1 MRSTRRT
8 TLRTAAVFA
17 GAAAVLALPVG
28 SAFAD
33 SPAGP
38 EAEVLPGVEQPVSKE
53 EPVKEEPVKEDPAKE
68 RPVGEGKPVG
78 EDKPVTG
85 PAVDPSVPQ
94 VDPTAPTAKRAFVT
108 AVKLPDGSVAKVYK
122 IGASHFEAEIFF
134 GSTKL
139 DTLVS
144 KGGNPAYGQNNGMHV
159 VLQPNGTVTS
169 WVEGEQKPKPKPW
182 PKPQPKPL
190 EKQKPV
196 ERPKHHVKKETS
208 VRITMPDGRI
218 AKLID
223 GPRGK
228 RVEISMPNGNLLGTV
243 DRKHPSAQN
252 DGWTY
257 RIVQDGKR
265 VKFVVIDGKGG
276 GSSWVYGFDGKLI
289 EKYAAERPGA
299 SKAVKPAVKPEVK
312 PAAER
317 VERVE
322 RMDRVVPKGGV
333 KAGAEGADAGA
344 GASKGETP
352 MLVAAGGGMA
362 AVGAAGLG
370 FALLKRGRA
379 DQS

>member
-1 MRSTRRT
+1 MRSTTRRT

-33 SPAGP
+33 SPAGA
-38 EAEVLPGVEQPVSKE
+38 EQEVLPGVEQPGVE
-53 EPVKEEPVKEDPAKE
+53 QPVKEQPVEEKAGEGASREDKSVTEPV
-68 RPVGEGKPVG
+68 
-78 EDKPVTG
+78 
-85 PAVDPSVPQ
+85 
-94 VDPTAPTAKRAFVT
+94 VDPTAPSVERAFVT
-108 AVKLPDGSVAKVYK
+108 TVKLADGSIAKVYK
-122 IGASHFEAEIFF
+122 IGNGHFEAEIFS
-134 GSTKL
+134 GATKL

-144 KGGNPAYGQNNGMHV
+144 KGGKPAYGQNNGLHV

-169 WVEGEQKPKPKPW
+169 LVEGEPKPT
-182 PKPQPKPL
+182 PKPTP
-190 EKQKPV
+190 KPV
-196 ERPKHHVKKETS
+196 EKLVEKPKHEVKKETS

-223 GPRGK
+223 GPNGK
-228 RVEISMPNGNLLGTV
+228 RVETSMPNGNLLGTI
-243 DRKHPSAQN
+243 DLKHPSAQN

-289 EKYAAERPGA
+289 EKYVAERP
-299 SKAVKPAVKPEVK
+299 KAAAK
-312 PAAER
+312 PAAKPAG
-317 VERVE
+317 
-322 RMDRVVPKGGV
+322 DRVVPKGGV
-333 KAGAEGADAGA
+333 KAGAEGVGTGA
-344 GASKGETP
+344 GASTGDTP

>member
-1 MRSTRRT
+1 MRSTTRRT

-33 SPAGP
+33 SPTGP
-38 EAEVLPGVEQPVSKE
+38 EQEVLPGVEQPAGE
-53 EPVKEEPVKEDPAKE
+53 QPVKE
-68 RPVGEGKPVG
+68 RPVEETPSEETPSGEKPGG
-78 EDKPVTG
+78 ETGGEKPVTE
-85 PAVDPSVPQ
+85 PAVDPTVPAVDPTVPQ
-94 VDPTAPTAKRAFVT
+94 VDLTAPPVERVFVT
-108 AVKLPDGSVAKVYK
+108 TVKLADGSIAKVYK
-122 IGASHFEAEIFF
+122 IGDDHFEAAVFS

-144 KGGNPAYGQNNGMHV
+144 KGGKPAYGQNNGLHV

-169 WVEGEQKPKPKPW
+169 WVEGERTPKPE
-182 PKPQPKPL
+182 PKPL
-190 EKQKPV
+190 EKPEHEVK
-196 ERPKHHVKKETS
+196 EGKKESS

-218 AKLID
+218 AKLVD
-223 GPRGK
+223 GPHGK
-228 RVEISMPNGNLLGTV
+228 RVEISMPNGNRLGTI
-243 DRKHPSAQN
+243 DLKHPSAQN

-289 EKYAAERPGA
+289 EKYVAERAKP
-299 SKAVKPAVKPEVK
+299 VKPVE
-312 PAAER
+312 PAGDR
-317 VERVE
+317 VE
-322 RMDRVVPKGGV
+322 RVVPKGGV
-333 KAGAEGADAGA
+333 KAGAEGVGTATGS
-344 GASKGETP
+344 SKGDTP

-362 AVGAAGLG
+362 AAGAAGLG

-379 DQS
+379 DQA

>member
-8 TLRTAAVFA
+8 TLRTAAVLA
-17 GAAAVLALPVG
+17 GAATVLAVPVG

-33 SPAGP
+33 SPSAPGP
-38 EAEVLPGVEQPVSKE
+38 EVRSGVE
-53 EPVKEEPVKEDPAKE
+53 EPATDP
-68 RPVGEGKPVG
+68 
-78 EDKPVTG
+78 TG
-85 PAVDPSVPQ
+85 PVPPAVTPEKPEK
-94 VDPTAPTAKRAFVT
+94 PARAFVT
-108 AVKLPDGSVAKVYK
+108 TVKLADGSTAKVYK
-122 IGASHFEAEIFF
+122 IGADHCEAEIFA

-144 KGGNPAYGQNNGMHV
+144 KGGAATYGQSNGLHV

-169 WVEGEQKPKPKPW
+169 WVDGAHKPKP
-182 PKPQPKPL
+182 
-190 EKQKPV
+190 E
-196 ERPKHHVKKETS
+196 VKKESS

-218 AKLID
+218 AKLVD
-223 GPRGK
+223 GPKGK
-228 RVEISMPNGNLLGTV
+228 RVEISMPNGNRFGTV
-243 DRKHPSAQN
+243 DLSHPSAQN

-289 EKYAAERPGA
+289 EKYTAQ
-299 SKAVKPAVKPEVK
+299 
-312 PAAER
+312 
-317 VERVE
+317 
-322 RMDRVVPKGGV
+322 RVVPKGGV
-333 KAGAEGADAGA
+333 KAGAEGISTGDA
-344 GASKGETP
+344 P
-352 MLVAAGGGMA
+352 MPVAAGGGMA

>member
-1 MRSTRRT
+1 MRSTTRRT

-33 SPAGP
+33 SPAGA
-38 EAEVLPGVEQPVSKE
+38 EQEVLPGVEQPVKE
-53 EPVKEEPVKEDPAKE
+53 QPVEEKAGEGTSREGKSVTEPV
-68 RPVGEGKPVG
+68 
-78 EDKPVTG
+78 
-85 PAVDPSVPQ
+85 
-94 VDPTAPTAKRAFVT
+94 VDPTAPSVGRAFVT
-108 AVKLPDGSVAKVYK
+108 TVKLADGSIAKVYK
-122 IGASHFEAEIFF
+122 IGNGHFEAEILS

-144 KGGNPAYGQNNGMHV
+144 KGGKPAYGQNNGLHV

-169 WVEGEQKPKPKPW
+169 WVEGEPTPVEKPKH
-182 PKPQPKPL
+182 
-190 EKQKPV
+190 E
-196 ERPKHHVKKETS
+196 VKKETS

-223 GPRGK
+223 GPNGK
-228 RVEISMPNGNLLGTV
+228 RVEISMPNGNLLGTI
-243 DRKHPSAQN
+243 DLKNPSAQN

-257 RIVQDGKR
+257 RVVQDGKR

-289 EKYAAERPGA
+289 EKYVAERP
-299 SKAVKPAVKPEVK
+299 KAAAKPAG
-312 PAAER
+312 
-317 VERVE
+317 
-322 RMDRVVPKGGV
+322 DRVVPKGGV
-333 KAGAEGADAGA
+333 KAGAEGVGTGA
-344 GASKGETP
+344 GASTGGTP
-352 MLVAAGGGMA
+352 TLVAAGGGMA

>member
-1 MRSTRRT
+1 M
-8 TLRTAAVFA
+8 
-17 GAAAVLALPVG
+17 
-28 SAFAD
+28 
-33 SPAGP
+33 
-38 EAEVLPGVEQPVSKE
+38 
-53 EPVKEEPVKEDPAKE
+53 
-68 RPVGEGKPVG
+68 GEGKPAG

-108 AVKLPDGSVAKVYK
+108 TVKLPDGSVAKVYK
-122 IGASHFEAEIFF
+122 IGANHFEAEVFF

-169 WVEGEQKPKPKPW
+169 WVEGEQKPKPQ

-190 EKQKPV
+190 EKQRPV
-196 ERPKHHVKKETS
+196 EKPKHHVKKETS

-228 RVEISMPNGNLLGTV
+228 RVEISMANGNLLGTV
-243 DRKHPSAQN
+243 DLKHPSAQN

-299 SKAVKPAVKPEVK
+299 SKAVKPAVKP
-312 PAAER
+312 AA
-317 VERVE
+317 ERVE

-333 KAGAEGADAGA
+333 KAGAEGVDAGSGAGAGA

-352 MLVAAGGGMA
+352 MLAAAGGGMA

>member
-1 MRSTRRT
+1 MRSTTRRT

-33 SPAGP
+33 SPAGA
-38 EAEVLPGVEQPVSKE
+38 EQEVLPGVEQPVKE
-53 EPVKEEPVKEDPAKE
+53 QPVNEQ
-68 RPVGEGKPVG
+68 PVGDKSVEEKSGDGTSG
-78 EDKPVTG
+78 EDKPVTEPVVDPTV
-85 PAVDPSVPQ
+85 PAVDPTVPQVDPTVPQVDPTVPQ
-94 VDPTAPTAKRAFVT
+94 VDPTAPPVERAFVT
-108 AVKLPDGSVAKVYK
+108 TVKLADGSIAKVYK
-122 IGASHFEAEIFF
+122 IGNGHFEAEIFS

-144 KGGNPAYGQNNGMHV
+144 KGGKPAYGQNNGLHV

-169 WVEGEQKPKPKPW
+169 WVEGEPKPMPKPMPVEKPKH
-182 PKPQPKPL
+182 
-190 EKQKPV
+190 E
-196 ERPKHHVKKETS
+196 VKKETS

-223 GPRGK
+223 GPNGK
-228 RVEISMPNGNLLGTV
+228 RVEISMPNGNLLGTI
-243 DRKHPSAQN
+243 DLKHPSAQN

-257 RIVQDGKR
+257 RVVQDGKR

-289 EKYAAERPGA
+289 EKYVAERP
-299 SKAVKPAVKPEVK
+299 KAAAKPAG
-312 PAAER
+312 
-317 VERVE
+317 
-322 RMDRVVPKGGV
+322 DRVVPKGGV
-333 KAGAEGADAGA
+333 KAGAEGVGTGA
-344 GASKGETP
+344 GASTGDRP
-352 MLVAAGGGMA
+352 MLVAAGGGTA

-379 DQS
+379 DQF

>member
-1 MRSTRRT
+1 MRSTTRRT

-38 EAEVLPGVEQPVSKE
+38 EQEALPGVEQPGG
-53 EPVKEEPVKEDPAKE
+53 E
-68 RPVGEGKPVG
+68 RPVEEKPGGERPVEEKPGG
-78 EDKPVTG
+78 EKPGGEKPVTQ
-85 PAVDPSVPQ
+85 PAVDPTVPAVDPTVPQ
-94 VDPTAPTAKRAFVT
+94 VDPTAPPAKRVFVT
-108 AVKLPDGSVAKVYK
+108 TVRLADGSIAKVYK
-122 IGASHFEAEIFF
+122 IGDGHFEAVVFS
-134 GSTKL
+134 GSVKL

-144 KGGNPAYGQNNGMHV
+144 KGGKPAYGQNNGLHV

-169 WVEGEQKPKPKPW
+169 WVEGEPTPKPKPE
-182 PKPQPKPL
+182 PTPKPL
-190 EKQKPV
+190 KK
-196 ERPKHHVKKETS
+196 PKHEVREGTKESS

-218 AKLID
+218 AKLVD
-223 GPRGK
+223 GPNGK
-228 RVEISMPNGNLLGTV
+228 RVEISVPNGNRLGTI
-243 DRKHPSAQN
+243 DLKHPSAQN

-276 GSSWVYGFDGKLI
+276 GNSWVYGFDGKLI
-289 EKYAAERPGA
+289 EKYVAEH
-299 SKAVKPAVKPEVK
+299 SKPAKPAVER
-312 PAAER
+312 ADR
-317 VERVE
+317 VE
-322 RMDRVVPKGGV
+322 RVVPKGGV
-333 KAGAEGADAGA
+333 KAGAEGVGTAAGS
-344 GASKGETP
+344 SKGDTP

>member
-33 SPAGP
+33 SPTGP
-38 EAEVLPGVEQPVSKE
+38 EAEVLPGVEQPVKE
-53 EPVKEEPVKEDPAKE
+53 EPVKE
-68 RPVGEGKPVG
+68 RPVGEDEPAP
-78 EDKPVTG
+78 EEKPVTE

-94 VDPTAPTAKRAFVT
+94 VDPTAPTAERAFVT
-108 AVKLPDGSVAKVYK
+108 TVKLADGSIAKVYK
-122 IGASHFEAEIFF
+122 IGAGHFEAEIFS

-144 KGGNPAYGQNNGMHV
+144 KGGNPAYGQNNGLHV
-159 VLQPNGTVTS
+159 VLRPNGTVTS
-169 WVEGEQKPKPKPW
+169 WVEGEQKPKPR
-182 PKPQPKPL
+182 PKPL
-190 EKQKPV
+190 EKHQPV
-196 ERPKHHVKKETS
+196 EQPKHQLKKETS

-228 RVEISMPNGNLLGTV
+228 RVEISMPNGNPLGTV
-243 DRKHPSAQN
+243 DLKHPGAQN

-299 SKAVKPAVKPEVK
+299 SKAVKPA
-312 PAAER
+312 ADR
-317 VERVE
+317 VEGTA
-322 RMDRVVPKGGV
+322 RVVPKGGV
-333 KAGAEGADAGA
+333 KAGAEGVGA
-344 GASKGETP
+344 GSGTSKGDTP